1 MVGKT
6 KHTEATV
13 SMLALILPLEWAL
26 KWATVVDETDE
37 LVEAAVFL
45 SN

>member
-1 MVGKT
+1 
-6 KHTEATV
+6 
-13 SMLALILPLEWAL
+13 
-26 KWATVVDETDE
+26 VVDETDE